1 MLDKLLPLAQKPGN
15 VETGK
20 AVFLKNCAVCHT
32 LEGQGGKVG
41 PELTGVGARPRPDVL
56 LDILDPNRSVEGTY
70 RAWLVKTKK
79 EVLSGRLAA
88 ETQTSIEL
96 IDTAGKT
103 HEISRD
109 DILALKASD
118 LSVMPEGFESLPP
131 DDLSSLLE
139 YLATSK
145 VKH

>member
-1 MLDKLLPLAQKPGN
+1 MGGWLPPALHPVALVPEPSSNPLL
-15 VETGK
+15 TTR
-20 AVFLKNCAVCHT
+20 FDC
-32 LEGQGGKVG
+32 
-41 PELTGVGARPRPDVL
+41 PELTGIGAKARQEIL
-56 LDILDPNRSVEGTY
+56 LDVLDPNRSVEGTY

-96 IDTAGKT
+96 IDTTGKT

-109 DILALKASD
+109 EIEVLKASD
-118 LSVMPEGFESLPP
+118 LSVMPEGFENLPAE
-131 DDLSSLLE
+131 DLSSLLE
-139 YLATSK
+139 YLATSR